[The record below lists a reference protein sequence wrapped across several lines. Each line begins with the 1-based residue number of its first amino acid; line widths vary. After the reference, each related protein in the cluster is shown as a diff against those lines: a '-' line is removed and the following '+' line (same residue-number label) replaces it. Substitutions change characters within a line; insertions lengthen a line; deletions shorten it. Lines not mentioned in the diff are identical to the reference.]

1 MQRLILAG
9 PSLTLGVLAFGVLA
23 GGCVGKPA
31 QELSLE
37 QVCLQHFENDPV
49 ERDRCRLEAENRRG
63 SVPDVEPQQLPIRTR
78 GPGDL

>member
-1 MQRLILAG
+1 MQRHILAASCM
-9 PSLTLGVLAFGVLA
+9 SLGLLST
-23 GGCVGKPA
+23 GCISPPA

-49 ERDRCRLEAENRRG
+49 ERDRCRLSAENRRG
-63 SVPDVEPQQLPIRTR
+63 SVPDVEPQQLPIRTK

>member
-1 MQRLILAG
+1 MRLILAVSCTG
-9 PSLTLGVLAFGVLA
+9 LGLLA
-23 GGCVGKPA
+23 GGCASKPA

-49 ERDRCRLEAENRRG
+49 ERDRCRLEAQNRSG
-63 SVPDVEPQQLPIRTR
+63 SVPDLEPQQLPVRTK

>member
-1 MQRLILAG
+1 MQRHILAASCM
-9 PSLTLGVLAFGVLA
+9 SLGLLSA
-23 GGCVGKPA
+23 GCISPPA

-49 ERDRCRLEAENRRG
+49 ERDRCRLSAENRRG
-63 SVPDVEPQQLPIRTR
+63 SVPDVEPQQLPIRTK

>member
-1 MQRLILAG
+1 MRLILAA
-9 PSLTLGVLAFGVLA
+9 PCIALGFLAS
-23 GGCVGKPA
+23 GCISKPA

-49 ERDRCRLEAENRRG
+49 ERDRCRLEAENRTG
-63 SVPDVEPQQLPIRTR
+63 SVPDLQPQQLPVRTK

>member
-1 MQRLILAG
+1 MRHPFLAAPCVVIG
-9 PSLTLGVLAFGVLA
+9 LLA
-23 GGCVGKPA
+23 GGCISKPA

-49 ERDRCRLEAENRRG
+49 GRDRCRLNAANRSG
-63 SVPDVEPQQLPIRTR
+63 SVPDVEPQQLPIRTK